1 MIKYLVSLIVF
12 VLLYSV
18 LQILGSVLEFYI
30 FGSGNGISGYEML
43 IPHSVL
49 FFQLLL
55 MLCIRVISKKNILN
69 KSIIIFIISL
79 FVPLLLFIFQ
89 YYLI

>member
-1 MIKYLVSLIVF
+1 MIKYLVSLILF
-12 VLLYSV
+12 LLLYSV
-18 LQILGSVLEFYI
+18 FQILGSVLDFYI
-30 FGSGNGISGYEML
+30 FGSGNEISGYEML
-43 IPHSVL
+43 IPYSVL

-55 MLCIRVISKKNILN
+55 MFSIRIINKKNILN

-79 FVPLLLFIFQ
+79 LAPLLLFIFQ